1 MKFTQK
7 CEHIMAI
14 DTAGGSNNIIDMN
27 NNILYNGHRYGEKN
41 IIKKEN
47 VE

>member
-1 MKFTQK
+1 MKLTQI

-14 DTAGGSNNIIDMN
+14 DTAGASNNIIDMN
-27 NNILYNGHRYGEKN
+27 NNILYNGHYYGEKN
-41 IIKKEN
+41 IIKEEN

>member
-1 MKFTQK
+1 MKLTQI

-14 DTAGGSNNIIDMN
+14 DTVGASNNIIDMN
-27 NNILYNGHRYGEKN
+27 NNILHNGHCYGEKN
-41 IIKKEN
+41 IIKEEN